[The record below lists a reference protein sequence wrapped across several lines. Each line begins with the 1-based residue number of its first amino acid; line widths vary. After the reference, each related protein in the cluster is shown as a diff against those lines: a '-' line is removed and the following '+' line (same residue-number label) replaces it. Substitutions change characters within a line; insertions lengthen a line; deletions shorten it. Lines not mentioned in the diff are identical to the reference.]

1 MENKKVMRETE
12 VNRVATMVAVF
23 NQKRLN
29 QRRNQRRP
37 SLAGGRLGGQVSAE
51 KLSPTRSFRLQVCAD
66 PSPPTPTYPCACKN
80 SITVPFMDKDLYH
93 DSIEML

>member
-1 MENKKVMRETE
+1 MTTKKVMWETE
-12 VNRVATMVAVF
+12 VNRMATMVAVF

-29 QRRNQRRP
+29 QRTP
-37 SLAGGRLGGQVSAE
+37 SLAGGRLAGQVSSE
-51 KLSPTRSFRLQVCAD
+51 KLFPTRSFRLQVCAD

-80 SITVPFMDKDLYH
+80 SITVPFMDKNLYY